1 MFPDHFWQVDFAFLL
16 EGYPTEDWI
25 VPLLF
30 SCYIFVLLIYS
41 FSMEKPDKKSTTPKD
56 EIKNI
61 ATNRKA
67 RHEYIIIETFEAGL
81 VLKGTEVKSLREGKA
96 NLKDS
101 YARIDKE
108 EAVLLNMHISPY
120 EKANRYNQDPTRPR
134 KLLLHKSQI
143 KRLLGKVVEK
153 GLTLIPLRLYFKG
166 SYAKV
171 ELAVAVGK
179 KLYDKRKSIAER
191 DAERALRRALKERNK

>member
-1 MFPDHFWQVDFAFLL
+1 
-16 EGYPTEDWI
+16 
-25 VPLLF
+25 
-30 SCYIFVLLIYS
+30 
-41 FSMEKPDKKSTTPKD
+41 MEKPDKKSKTRKADNPPKAD
-56 EIKNI
+56 TARREEIKNI

-67 RHEYIIIETFEAGL
+67 RHEYNILETFEAGM
-81 VLKGTEVKSLREGKA
+81 VLKGTEVKSLRDGKA

-101 YARIDKE
+101 YARVDKGE
-108 EAVLLNMHISPY
+108 VVLLNLHISPY
-120 EKANRYNQDPTRPR
+120 EKGNRYNQDPTRPR

-171 ELAVAVGK
+171 ELALARGK

-191 DAERALRRALKERNK
+191 DAERSLRRALKERNK